1 LTNSGAAGTAG
12 TTQQPAIIAIFRERL
27 NQIDATIGEL
37 EAADRISAEL
47 GRRSYVW
54 PVSSNGT

>member
-1 LTNSGAAGTAG
+1 
-12 TTQQPAIIAIFRERL
+12 L

-47 GRRSYVW
+47 RSALVCLAGELERHRSRVLALVDRQSKAD
-54 PVSSNGT
+54 PDP